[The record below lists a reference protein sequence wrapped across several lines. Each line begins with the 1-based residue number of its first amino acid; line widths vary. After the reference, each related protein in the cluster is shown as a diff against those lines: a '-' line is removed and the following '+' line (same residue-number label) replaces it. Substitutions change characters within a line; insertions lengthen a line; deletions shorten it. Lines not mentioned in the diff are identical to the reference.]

1 MSKYILIIS
10 TLIIFD
16 FQAQL
21 LSNSAINYLND
32 SEQVIEFKTQSYAG
46 SSHLPMS
53 FTKNLAFGGFIDDQ
67 MKEKA
72 AQRLNHLNR
81 SGFELSS
88 SIAYYNFKPILFNNY
103 GVYINAYS
111 QRSFAVEYTD
121 DFFRAVFNGNQ
132 DYKGEFINLQQSG
145 FHNRLYHSIEGGII
159 NKKFKLGISYTS
171 IQKESNAQ
179 IYEGGISSSPSGT
192 EQALILNGYYT
203 NANTNSNIIQQ
214 GGWGAAINFEINN
227 KLNKLDSNSNA
238 KIVAGINGLGFQL
251 LKNCSYSYLDTVFV
265 YNGIAINELS
275 DLSNPII
282 PIPNIDS
289 LTELSSNFNPLP
301 FELYVHKIG
310 GKKTAKI
317 HSCYGLR
324 YRSLSNYSVLVYA
337 GAEFHISAKFTIGSI
352 LSYGGYSKLN
362 HGIHAR
368 LTSSKFIFSLNT
380 NNMTGLFLRN
390 SRGAGLNFSLCY
402 TIK

>member
-121 DFFRAVFNGNQ
+121 DFFRAVFNGNL
-132 DYKGEFINLQQSG
+132 DYKG
-145 FHNRLYHSIEGGII
+145 
-159 NKKFKLGISYTS
+159 
-171 IQKESNAQ
+171 
-179 IYEGGISSSPSGT
+179 
-192 EQALILNGYYT
+192 
-203 NANTNSNIIQQ
+203 
-214 GGWGAAINFEINN
+214 
-227 KLNKLDSNSNA
+227 
-238 KIVAGINGLGFQL
+238 
-251 LKNCSYSYLDTVFV
+251 
-265 YNGIAINELS
+265 
-275 DLSNPII
+275 
-282 PIPNIDS
+282 
-289 LTELSSNFNPLP
+289 
-301 FELYVHKIG
+301 
-310 GKKTAKI
+310 
-317 HSCYGLR
+317 
-324 YRSLSNYSVLVYA
+324 
-337 GAEFHISAKFTIGSI
+337 
-352 LSYGGYSKLN
+352 
-362 HGIHAR
+362 
-368 LTSSKFIFSLNT
+368 
-380 NNMTGLFLRN
+380 
-390 SRGAGLNFSLCY
+390 
-402 TIK
+402 